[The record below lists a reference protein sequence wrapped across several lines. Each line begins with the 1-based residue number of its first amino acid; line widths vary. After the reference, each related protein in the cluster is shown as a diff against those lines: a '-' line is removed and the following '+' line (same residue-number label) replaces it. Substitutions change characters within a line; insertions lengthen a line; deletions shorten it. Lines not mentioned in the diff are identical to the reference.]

1 MIIAPVEIQIVLVG
15 EIRNIDRVAAGFHSV
30 RCVRIK
36 RRVNASREHV
46 VRRGQRAF
54 HLVVDNAVHCDR
66 AVRVVRLIMPAL
78 LAENVLFL
86 VDIGI
91 EHRVQI
97 HVHQVPEVGVVAA
110 GHGIHGLVR
119 IGHRVQ
125 KCIERTLDKL
135 NEGILDRKI
144 PRPAQHRVLDD
155 MCDARRILRRRAES
169 DIKHFIVIITG
180 KKGHSGACLSVS

>member
-1 MIIAPVEIQIVLVG
+1 MIIPSVEIQVG
-15 EIRNIDRVAAGFHSV
+15 LIGQVRDELRIAAGFH
-30 RCVRIK
+30 CVGRVGVQ
-36 RRVNASREHV
+36 RAVNASGEHV

-78 LAENVLFL
+78 LAKNVLFL

-97 HVHQVPEVGVVAA
+97 HVHQVLEVGIVAA
-110 GHGIHGLVR
+110 GHGIHGLIR

-125 KCIERTLDKL
+125 ECIERSLDKL

-144 PRPAQHRVLDD
+144 SRSTQHCVLND
-155 MCDARRILRRRAES
+155 MRNARRILRRRAES
-169 DIKHFIVIITG
+169 DIKHLIVVIAG
-180 KKGHSGACLSVS
+180 KKGHSGARLSVS

>member
-1 MIIAPVEIQIVLVG
+1 
-15 EIRNIDRVAAGFHSV
+15 
-30 RCVRIK
+30 
-36 RRVNASREHV
+36 
-46 VRRGQRAF
+46 
-54 HLVVDNAVHCDR
+54 
-66 AVRVVRLIMPAL
+66 MPAL

-125 KCIERTLDKL
+125 ECIERSLDQL
-135 NEGILDRKI
+135 QEGVLDREI
-144 PRPAQHRVLDD
+144 PRPAQYCVLDN
-155 MCDARRILRRRAES
+155 MRDAGRILRRRAES
-169 DIKHFIVIITG
+169 DIKHFIVVVTG
-180 KKGHSGACLSVS
+180 KKGHSGACLSVP